1 MLDIACGKGRH
12 AIVAAE
18 LGADVVAIDS
28 DRDRIDAGHI
38 RAAQRGLT
46 ITWECADLAT
56 LPIPEKAFDIVMG
69 FNYLDRDRMEDF
81 KQALKPGGHLIY
93 ETFLE
98 GQCEFGWGPKSPGH
112 LLKMG
117 ELISLVEPFKVL
129 FGREVVEAHDSRSAA
144 LASVVAMRRE

>member
-1 MLDIACGKGRH
+1 VLDIACGTGRH
-12 AIVAAE
+12 AIPAAE
-18 LGADVVAIDS
+18 LGADVVAIDN

-46 ITWECADLAT
+46 IKWECADLTT
-56 LPIPEKAFDIVMG
+56 LPLPEKTFDIVMA
-69 FNYLDRDRMEDF
+69 FNYLDRSRMEDF

-98 GQCEFGWGPKSPGH
+98 GQGEFGWGPNSPGH

-117 ELISLVEPFKVL
+117 ELISLVVPFKVL
-129 FGREVVEAHDSRSAA
+129 FAREVLEALDSRSAA
-144 LASVVAMRRE
+144 LASVVATRRE

>member
-12 AIVAAE
+12 AIPAAA
-18 LGADVVAIDS
+18 LGADVVAIDH

-46 ITWECADLAT
+46 VTWECADLTT
-56 LPIPEKAFDIVMG
+56 LPLPEKAFDVVMG
-69 FNYLDRDRMEDF
+69 FGYLDRSRMEDF

-98 GQCEFGWGPKSPGH
+98 GQGEFGWGPNSPDH

-117 ELISLVEPFKVL
+117 ELVSLAEPFKVL
-129 FGREVVEAHDSRSAA
+129 FAREVLEMLDSRSAM
-144 LASVVAMRRE
+144 LASVIATRRE